1 MRLVNQITVDD
12 DTISKIQDAN
22 LENHFNHKEEK

>member
-1 MRLVNQITVDD
+1 MKLVNQITVDD

-22 LENHFNHKEEK
+22 LENYFNHKEEK

>member
-1 MRLVNQITVDD
+1 MRLVNQISVND

-22 LENHFNHKEEK
+22 LKNHFNHKEEK

>member
-1 MRLVNQITVDD
+1 MRLVNQITVDN

>member
-1 MRLVNQITVDD
+1 MRIVNTITVDD

-22 LENHFNHKEEK
+22 LENQFNHKEEK

>member
-1 MRLVNQITVDD
+1 MRLVNQISVNDD
-12 DTISKIQDAN
+12 IISKIQDAN

>member
-1 MRLVNQITVDD
+1 MRIVNQITVDD

-22 LENHFNHKEEK
+22 LENHFNYKEEK

>member
-1 MRLVNQITVDD
+1 MRLVNQISVND

-22 LENHFNHKEEK
+22 LENRFNHKEEK

>member
-1 MRLVNQITVDD
+1 MRLVNQISVND
-12 DTISKIQDAN
+12 DTISKIQDEN

>member
-1 MRLVNQITVDD
+1 MRLVNQISVNG

>member
-1 MRLVNQITVDD
+1 MKLVNQITVDD